1 MPTAIL
7 RDSQPFSTAKKEP
20 DNRYV
25 RRFAAR
31 EVVMSDSTLSEGAR
45 LLYLCLDEYARGADV
60 AFPSQKTLAGRLGMS
75 LRTIER
81 HLKQLRE
88 AGVVEAARRSL
99 GGPNE
104 YRLAARD
111 LPPTSRQPPA
121 NLPPDLAVPPDSCGG
136 TLPTAVAG
144 GTPQNLHILPHPARA
159 HVFNQRIEEKNIS
172 ITAEQFAE
180 LEEAYER
187 HLKHHR
193 QEPRDIV
200 LQILMDMSNRGAL
213 DWDRFRDR
221 HSDWCAAQQRAG
233 WQYCTLTLL
242 AWVRA
247 GMPQAAPIPDRNAR
261 HEALNVRPIKPDV
274 SSETSQRAM
283 EEAERMLREFEEAEH
298 SREVS
303 GTSPRAAGAEQI
315 R

>member
-7 RDSQPFSTAKKEP
+7 RDSQPLSTAKKEP

-121 NLPPDLAVPPDSCGG
+121 RFGGTSRQLWRDPPDSRGG
-136 TLPTAVAG
+136 RY
-144 GTPQNLHILPHPARA
+144 TPKFAYPPSPCARA
-159 HVFNQRIEEKNIS
+159 RS
-172 ITAEQFAE
+172 
-180 LEEAYER
+180 
-187 HLKHHR
+187 
-193 QEPRDIV
+193 
-200 LQILMDMSNRGAL
+200 
-213 DWDRFRDR
+213 
-221 HSDWCAAQQRAG
+221 
-233 WQYCTLTLL
+233 
-242 AWVRA
+242 
-247 GMPQAAPIPDRNAR
+247 
-261 HEALNVRPIKPDV
+261 
-274 SSETSQRAM
+274 
-283 EEAERMLREFEEAEH
+283 
-298 SREVS
+298 
-303 GTSPRAAGAEQI
+303 
-315 R
+315 